1 MAYSVRGKFQNQ
13 NRYSNRKYN
22 QLLDLMRVQAEDTIE
37 IEKQVNARLQKAAN
51 ARDLGPLAT
60 IADTITALTPT
71 KADDVVNKL
80 IQGAVLDKRRSAAIG
95 GIDTSNVQFLKAAA
109 NNADMEVR
117 DLTRQLTEGMQFRNT
132 VKDVGIKEAFSVIQ
146 ESEAYKKTADKI
158 KDKFDDIDFKG
169 QFGTGGNVK
178 DLLSLVKEGVGDI
191 AKEYKEYYTD
201 PGDYIK
207 AVDKYKNPE
216 KYRNTIGLLSQI
228 ALSKLVANDS
238 STDYSMFPFIFMPQN
253 EDTETPET
261 NIFSATN
268 VNKKGS

>member
-13 NRYSNRKYN
+13 SRYSNKKYN

-37 IEKQVNARLQKAAN
+37 IERQVNKRLKKAAN
-51 ARDLGPLAT
+51 ARNLGPLAA
-60 IADTITALTPT
+60 IANTITALTPT
-71 KADDVVNKL
+71 AADDIVYKL
-80 IQGAVLDKRRSAAIG
+80 VEGAVLDKRRSNAIG

-132 VKDVGIKEAFSVIQ
+132 VKDVGLNEAFKVIK

-169 QFGTGGNVK
+169 QFGTGGNIK

-201 PGDYIK
+201 PGEYLK
-207 AVDKYKNPE
+207 QVDRYKNPE
-216 KYRNTIGLLSQI
+216 KYRNNNALLMSM
-228 ALSKLVANDS
+228 ALSGLGKNNMF
-238 STDYSMFPFIFMPQN
+238 SMFPFLMGSNQA
-253 EDTETPET
+253 DTETDT
-261 NIFSATN
+261 NPFSATN
-268 VNKKGS
+268 VNKQGL